1 MICYFLFFI
10 LFLDAAL
17 NGDGINGNNNNGNA
31 IKSSTSFL
39 NGQNVKFSMSSSS
52 ALSVGGRERDR
63 EKEREKNNSNT
74 NNNNSNNILLDL
86 STIGVDGLKKSK
98 RTYGDGKYFRFFFL
112 QLFTIFHL
120 ELLNFFFIFIC
131 ISMIIIFSADE

>member
-1 MICYFLFFI
+1 MYNVISFFIFYFLFS
-10 LFLDAAL
+10 DAAL

-31 IKSSTSFL
+31 IKSSTNFL

-63 EKEREKNNSNT
+63 EKEREKNNNNT

-98 RTYGDGKYFRFFFL
+98 RTYGDGKYFRIFF
-112 QLFTIFHL
+112 H
-120 ELLNFFFIFIC
+120 NF
-131 ISMIIIFSADE
+131 SYRTV